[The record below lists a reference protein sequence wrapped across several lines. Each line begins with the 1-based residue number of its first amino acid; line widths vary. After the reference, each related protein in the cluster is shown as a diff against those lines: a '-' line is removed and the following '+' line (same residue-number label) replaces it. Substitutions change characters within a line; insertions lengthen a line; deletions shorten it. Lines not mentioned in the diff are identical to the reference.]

1 MIYDEKKALFAFNQP
16 RIKFFF
22 NEIKDIKDIKILEL
36 GVAEGHSTSLFL
48 KLIEQN
54 KGNLISV
61 DIKDS
66 SHLFVNPNW
75 KFIHSS
81 DHNFE
86 DINKEVQKLGEL
98 DLILIDSFHEA
109 MHVKKNFYNY
119 YQFLKVNGLIVIDD
133 ISWLSYS
140 KLSTKPSSGN
150 FDANINTF
158 NKLLEI
164 KLNNKNNLSL
174 EFCFEGAGSAKI
186 IKKSNEKLNEPK
198 KIKKPFYWKNFLLMI
213 FRNIFK

>member
-1 MIYDEKKALFAFNQP
+1 MIYDETKSLSALNQP
-16 RIKFFF
+16 RIKFFY
-22 NEIKDIKDIKILEL
+22 NEIKNIKNIKILEL
-36 GVAEGHSTSLFL
+36 GVDEGHSTSLFL

-213 FRNIFK
+213 YRKIFK

>member
-1 MIYDEKKALFAFNQP
+1 MIYDEKKSLFAFSQP
-16 RIKFFF
+16 RIKFFY
-22 NEIKDIKDIKILEL
+22 NEIKNIKDIKILEL

-54 KGNLISV
+54 GGKLISV

-66 SHLFVNPNW
+66 SHLFENHNW

-86 DINKEVQKLGEL
+86 NINKEIQKLGQL

-109 MHVKKNFYNY
+109 MHVKKNLYNY
-119 YQFLKVNGLIVIDD
+119 YQFLKLNGLVVIDD

-140 KLSTKPSSGN
+140 KFSTKPSSGN

-164 KLNNKNNLSL
+164 KLNNKNNLSV
-174 EFCFEGAGSAKI
+174 EFCFEGSGSAKI
-186 IKKSNEKLNEPK
+186 IKKSFEKLNEPK

-213 FRNIFK
+213 YRKIFK

>member
-1 MIYDEKKALFAFNQP
+1 MIYDETKSLSALNQP
-16 RIKFFF
+16 RIKFFYKK
-22 NEIKDIKDIKILEL
+22 IKNIKNIKILEL
-36 GVAEGHSTSLFL
+36 GVDEGHSTSLFL

-109 MHVKKNFYNY
+109 MHVKKNF
-119 YQFLKVNGLIVIDD
+119 
-133 ISWLSYS
+133 
-140 KLSTKPSSGN
+140 
-150 FDANINTF
+150 
-158 NKLLEI
+158 
-164 KLNNKNNLSL
+164 
-174 EFCFEGAGSAKI
+174 
-186 IKKSNEKLNEPK
+186 
-198 KIKKPFYWKNFLLMI
+198 
-213 FRNIFK
+213 